1 MAEIGNPLRRR
12 VVMPEETPQHAPVL
26 PERKEP
32 AKVPVKKPVKVP
44 EREPA

>member
-12 VVMPEETPQHAPVL
+12 VVVPEETPQHAPVL

-32 AKVPVKKPVKVP
+32 AMPVNKPVKVP